1 MSMPTSSRSPKI
13 MKRKKLIPLFIIL
26 IAGGALLYYF
36 FLRPSD
42 GEGTDIAVSGNIE
55 VTTVDVSFKIPGK
68 IEKLAVDEGD
78 PVKQGQVIATLEHR
92 DLVAQKV
99 RAEAT
104 LEATQT
110 RIPSLQKNIEL
121 QDRSTRDEISQAEA
135 AVQAAQARLQQ
146 LLAGSRPQEIQAAK
160 AGVDQAESDLVK
172 RKADRER
179 AEKLFKSNFIAA
191 QDLDAAINAH
201 DVAAANLKKA
211 RETYALVVEGPRK
224 EEIDAARAQYEQAQA
239 ALQLA
244 RAHRLQLDVL
254 RKDLLTAQAQVKEA
268 STAIAVIDTQI
279 GYTQLSAPLS
289 GVVLVKN
296 AEAGEYVVPGGAVVS
311 LGDLERPWLKAFIN
325 ENDLGRVKLGQKVSV
340 TTDSYPGKIYP
351 GKITFISSEAEFTPK
366 NVQTAKE
373 RVKLVYRIKV
383 SLENPRGELKPGMPA
398 DGKIHLKD

>member
-1 MSMPTSSRSPKI
+1 MSMPTSGRSPKI

-26 IAGGALLYYF
+26 IAGGALLYYYF

-244 RAHRLQLDVL
+244 RAHRLQLEVL

-279 GYTQLSAPLS
+279 GYTQLLAPLS

-383 SLENPRGELKPGMPA
+383 ALENPHRELKPGMPA
-398 DGKIHLKD
+398 DGRIHTE